1 MLASRAVAAGWAV
14 HGTFHSGPSTVDGVS
29 WAPLDVTSSSD
40 VTALFERV
48 RPSAVVHAVGVLGNS
63 AGSLA
68 ENWAVNAV
76 GAALVARAAT
86 AQGARL
92 VHMSSDA
99 VHSGRSEPY
108 TEADDPSP
116 VYPYG
121 AAKAAAETAVS
132 SVAPGAVLVRTSLI
146 VSGGRYPL
154 SRNERFALA
163 LGRGEVGGAL
173 FTDEIRCPVAVDD
186 LADALLALVPSDF
199 AGVLNVAGPRPL
211 SRYDLGV
218 LVARRNGVDPA
229 RLPAGTIASSGMS
242 RPGCVW
248 LDCSLAER
256 VLGTVPRPLD

>member
-1 MLASRAVAAGWAV
+1 
-14 HGTFHSGPSTVDGVS
+14 VDGVS
-29 WAPLDVTSSSD
+29 WAPLDVTLSSD

-48 RPSAVVHAVGVLGNS
+48 RPSAVVHAVGVLGNA

-68 ENWAVNAV
+68 ENWAVNAM
-76 GAALVARAAT
+76 GAALVARAAA

-99 VHSGRSEPY
+99 VHSGRPEPY

-116 VYPYG
+116 VYLYG

-132 SVAPGAVLVRTSLI
+132 AVAPGAALVRTSLI

-154 SRNERFALA
+154 SRTERFALA
-163 LGRGEVGGAL
+163 LARGEVDGAL

-186 LADALLALVPSDF
+186 LADALLALASSDY

-218 LVARRNGVDPA
+218 LVARRHGVDPQ
-229 RLPAGTIASSGMS
+229 RLPAGTIASSGLS
-242 RPGCVW
+242 RPSCLW

-256 VLGTVPRPLD
+256 VLGTVPPPL